1 MSLSKAESDEMFR
14 FSKVL
19 FDSSSG
25 LDEDEKEK
33 TLSAESQV
41 NLINKT
47 EPHEDGGQEVVR
59 IDIDEGY
66 VTWITVT
73 VSVLG
78 ILVLATWTLMTGHG
92 VSFVSLLLPTHHSQE
107 EAEVAEEKTGE
118 DEFIFITKIKPQ

>member
-1 MSLSKAESDEMFR
+1 MFR

-25 LDEDEKEK
+25 LDEDKKED

-66 VTWITVT
+66 VTWITLT
-73 VSVLG
+73 VSFLG

-92 VSFVSLLLPTHHSQE
+92 STFVSALLAIRHSHE

-118 DEFIFITKIKPQ
+118 EEFIFMTKIAPQ

>member
-1 MSLSKAESDEMFR
+1 MFR

-25 LDEDEKEK
+25 LDEDKKEE

-78 ILVLATWTLMTGHG
+78 ILVLATWTLMSGHG
-92 VSFVSLLLPTHHSQE
+92 VTFVSTLWAIHHSQE
-107 EAEVAEEKTGE
+107 ETEVAEEKTGE
-118 DEFIFITKIKPQ
+118 DEFIFMTKIVPQ

>member
-1 MSLSKAESDEMFR
+1 MFR

-25 LDEDEKEK
+25 LDEDKKEE

-66 VTWITVT
+66 VTWITLT

-78 ILVLATWTLMTGHG
+78 ILVLATWTLMSGHG
-92 VSFVSLLLPTHHSQE
+92 VTFLSLLRTHHSQE
-107 EAEVAEEKTGE
+107 EPEVAEEKTGE
-118 DEFIFITKIKPQ
+118 DEFIFITKIVP

>member
-1 MSLSKAESDEMFR
+1 MFQ

-25 LDEDEKEK
+25 LDGDKNEE

-78 ILVLATWTLMTGHG
+78 ILVLATWTLMSGHG
-92 VSFVSLLLPTHHSQE
+92 VTFLSLLRTHHSHE
-107 EAEVAEEKTGE
+107 EPEVAEEKTGE

>member
-1 MSLSKAESDEMFR
+1 MFQ

-25 LDEDEKEK
+25 LEEDKKEN
-33 TLSAESQV
+33 TLPAESQV
-41 NLINKT
+41 HLINKT
-47 EPHEDGGQEVVR
+47 EPHEDEDAGQEVVR
-59 IDIDEGY
+59 IDEGY

-73 VSVLG
+73 VCVLG

-92 VSFVSLLLPTHHSQE
+92 VTFVSLLLPTHHSQE

-118 DEFIFITKIKPQ
+118 DEFIFMTKIVPQ

>member
-1 MSLSKAESDEMFR
+1 MSLSKTESDEMFQ

-25 LDEDEKEK
+25 LEEDKKEN
-33 TLSAESQV
+33 TLPAESQV
-41 NLINKT
+41 HLINKT
-47 EPHEDGGQEVVR
+47 EPHEDAGREGVR
-59 IDIDEGY
+59 IDEGH
-66 VTWITVT
+66 VTWITLT

-92 VSFVSLLLPTHHSQE
+92 VSLLLPTRHSQE

-118 DEFIFITKIKPQ
+118 DEFIFMTKIVPQ